1 MPKKF
6 RLNLRATI
14 LGSMCLVGVASGLIF
29 AKVWV
34 PRLNALSVAA
44 LSREVDRQ
52 LDVIADSLKPFI
64 LNNQFAAIH
73 ETLNA
78 LLNNNENWID
88 ITLHESDGRQ
98 IFPIEVTSAPE
109 SDQFWSSSK
118 AIMLQDKEI
127 GELHLTVDFSS
138 DLGILTTEVRNIGLI
153 GLTLFLFTMLTIWML
168 IESLVI
174 RRLKILA
181 DASRELSDGNYA
193 AVLPPEGKDEVGAL
207 TSDFRKMRENIHANE
222 IELKRAMQKAQ
233 DATVAK
239 SQFLATMSHEIRTP
253 LNGVIPVVELLS
265 ATDLDENQKRLTDTI
280 EISGSAL
287 KSIIDDILDFSRL
300 DAGRMS
306 LRSEPYVL
314 TDLIENV
321 CDILGPSTLKR
332 NISIQSYIDPALN
345 GKLLGDGER
354 LRQVILNLAGNASKF
369 TEVGGIGITAEQL
382 IRADGTEQL
391 HVEITDSG
399 IGISAEDLV
408 NIFDRFT
415 QVETGA
421 TKKFGGSGLGLSI
434 SHMLIDQM
442 GGEIGVNSQVGV
454 GSTFW
459 FTIPIVHV
467 SDVDEVRPIKTLAPK
482 SIALIDAGANS
493 TEGELIGRTLSEFGH
508 DLCTFSSVQ
517 EMHAQCSLEA
527 RKLNHIVLNTPVG
540 GHDVLA
546 LWMDELAKGPFAAIE
561 KIVLSAQ
568 SDQDKSAAKS
578 VEHNKWLIKP
588 IHSYDLLDCFETH
601 HKKPDQCQRTKQ
613 MQSPDNTSDHRQL
626 HILIADDNTINQ
638 EVAAAI
644 LKTFGHQ
651 CVVANN
657 GQEAVDK
664 VMQDQFDLVLMD
676 IQMPTMDGLEA
687 TSLIRASVEKPDE
700 INIVGLSASAT
711 EDDAQQ
717 CYDAGMDSFI
727 SKPLTRAKI
736 KTLVDSIP

>member
-14 LGSMCLVGVASGLIF
+14 LGSMFLVGVASGLIF

-52 LDVIADSLKPFI
+52 LDVIADSLKPFV

-73 ETLNA
+73 ETLNS
-78 LLNNNENWID
+78 LLKNNENWID
-88 ITLHESDGRQ
+88 ITLHESNGRQ
-98 IFPIEVTSAPE
+98 IFPIDVTSAPE

-138 DLGILTTEVRNIGLI
+138 DLEILTTEVRNIGLI

-233 DATVAK
+233 DATIAK

-332 NISIQSYIDPALN
+332 NISIQSFIDPALN

-369 TEVGGIGITAEQL
+369 TEMGGIGITAEQL

-527 RKLNHIVLNTPVG
+527 RQLNYIVLNTPVG
-540 GHDVLA
+540 GHDVLT

-568 SDQDKSAAKS
+568 SDQDKSADKS

-588 IHSYDLLDCFETH
+588 IHSHDLLDCFETH
-601 HKKPDQCQRTKQ
+601 HKKPDQCQRTRQ
-613 MQSPDNTSDHRQL
+613 TQSPDSTSDHRQL

-651 CVVANN
+651 CVVVNN
-657 GQEAVDK
+657 GQEAVDT
-664 VMQDQFDLVLMD
+664 VMQEQFDLVLMD

-687 TSLIRASVEKPDE
+687 TSLIRASAEKPDE